1 MDDLLLLLLSDEAT
15 EEELRRVDAQ
25 PHLLL
30 PSLTRWVDERLHA
43 LLVDAA
49 ASGEAVAPR
58 RAADLRAVA
67 SPTMA
72 PRASAPAAVPKASDF
87 PPLAAALPLGAALAA
102 PRRVGGAK
110 QRRRMAPTQVAVPS
124 SSQTSV
130 PSPAPFGQSADTAAV
145 VAAAAGAVS
154 EPLERRAQPLAL
166 TTTPTATPSPTP
178 TPTRTR
184 TRTRTR
190 TPNLFRFT
198 SRARA

>member
-1 MDDLLLLLLSDEAT
+1 MLSLFFPPSPKFAPCWPARGRRPGCAASLFIWHGSIRGAMDDLLLRLLSDEAT

-130 PSPAPFGQSADTAAV
+130 PSPAPFGQ
-145 VAAAAGAVS
+145 
-154 EPLERRAQPLAL
+154 
-166 TTTPTATPSPTP
+166 
-178 TPTRTR
+178 
-184 TRTRTR
+184 
-190 TPNLFRFT
+190 
-198 SRARA
+198 

>member
-1 MDDLLLLLLSDEAT
+1 MDDLLLRLLSDEAT

-154 EPLERRAQPLAL
+154 EPLERRAQPFA
-166 TTTPTATPSPTP
+166 
-178 TPTRTR
+178 
-184 TRTRTR
+184 
-190 TPNLFRFT
+190 
-198 SRARA
+198 